1 MSSLLGAGIAL
12 AADGPSASQE
22 SKPWPAASLALE
34 GVAPTWGGRGRFE
47 LERGFVESFGLVE
60 QGGGSWNAAADRWLL
75 DVPLDA
81 DSFLE
86 FRSLGRSFEG
96 FHGGSLRVQR
106 APELRSAAGG
116 VVALEGLSL
125 VPGASGPRSLRLV
138 DAGGHVLFELD
149 YLHYWMHGKPDRIEV
164 RNANL
169 RVAPALAQALG
180 HPELE
185 RTVAGVFGFE
195 SPADFAGL
203 GAQPLGSCTNPV
215 WPGTGGTVTDVA
227 FTSLGTHA
235 ASFFNSCVGTC
246 TGSSSEARVFWAPD
260 ATLANVG
267 TADVPWWEWISPAGA
282 TTPRPN
288 QPPYGNH
295 QHPLLIWNMYR
306 IDGQGRLD
314 QIGRSGLKH
323 AYFTVNDDCGCPGGH
338 ILWAAPNSVHGVGCG
353 DVYSSGSN
361 NESRRL
367 GPRSEIVPVDTVWG
381 RCGSLWDPD
390 CEGIAKDHGIGVP
403 AHRML
408 VRESD
413 AAPSLNP
420 GASFYLEAWYLVR
433 DDVDIYNTMR
443 NARGSATWTGSAWT
457 NFVYEAG
464 SHLSGPVIDRWV
476 PAGTSQADAMSRE
489 LATPEGQARM
499 AVRVTDLGS
508 GSFRYDYAL
517 MNFDFSRAVTQG
529 SEPDLRVLSSR
540 GFDRFSLP
548 VLSSLGVSQVQAV
561 DGAGLVTAWDW
572 SRGGCSAAWTA
583 PAAAA
588 TLDWGGMMRFSLAA
602 SAPPVVVTARIRV
615 HEPGTPSEFE
625 IETLGPDGQS
635 VHCNGFE

>member
-1 MSSLLGAGIAL
+1 MRR
-12 AADGPSASQE
+12 
-22 SKPWPAASLALE
+22 PAASLALE
-34 GVAPTWGGRGRFE
+34 GVQVAWGGRARFD
-47 LERGFVESFGLVE
+47 LERGFAEAFGLVE

-75 DVPLDA
+75 EVRLDP

-86 FRSLGRSFEG
+86 MRLLGRSFEG
-96 FHGGSLRVQR
+96 FQGGSLRLQQ
-106 APELRSAAGG
+106 APVLRTAAGRA
-116 VVALEGLSL
+116 VALEGLSL
-125 VPGASGPRSLRLV
+125 VPGESGPRSLGLV
-138 DAGGHVLFELD
+138 DGAGQALFHLD
-149 YLHYWMHGKPDRIEV
+149 YLHYWMHQQPDRVEV

-169 RVAPALAQALG
+169 QVGAALALALG

-185 RTVAGVFGFE
+185 GTVAGVFGFE
-195 SPADFAGL
+195 SPADFAGVD
-203 GAQPLGSCTNPV
+203 AQPLGSCSDPV

-227 FTSLGTHA
+227 FTSLGTQA
-235 ASFFNSCVGTC
+235 PSFLNSCVGTC
-246 TGSSSEARVFWAPD
+246 TGSSPNARVFWAPN
-260 ATLANVG
+260 ATLANAG
-267 TADVPWWEWISPAGA
+267 TADVPWWEWISPSGA

-288 QPPYGNH
+288 EPPYGNH

-323 AYFTVNDDCGCPGGH
+323 AYFTVNHDCGCPGGN

-353 DVYSSGSN
+353 DVYSSASN

-367 GPRSEIVPVDTVWG
+367 GPRSEIVPVHAVWG
-381 RCGSLWDPD
+381 RCGSLWDPQ

-413 AAPSLNP
+413 MAPSLNP

-457 NFVYEAG
+457 NFVYEVG

-476 PAGTSQADAMSRE
+476 AAGTTQADAMSRE
-489 LATPEGQARM
+489 LATAEGHARL
-499 AVRVTDLGS
+499 AVRVTDAGGGL
-508 GSFRYDYAL
+508 FRYDYAW

-529 SEPDLRVLSSR
+529 SEPNLRVLSSR

-548 VLSSLGVSQVQAV
+548 LSSSTGVSQAEAV
-561 DGAGLVTAWDW
+561 DGAGLVAAWQW
-572 SRGGCSAAWTA
+572 SRGGCTAAWTA
-583 PAAAA
+583 PADTA
-588 TLDWGGMMRFSLAA
+588 TLDWGGMMRFSLIA
-602 SAPPVVVTARIRV
+602 SAAPVTVTARIRV

-625 IETLGPDGQS
+625 IETLGPDAQS
-635 VHCNGFE
+635 VYCDGFEQAPLVSLARNTSL

>member
-215 WPGTGGTVTDVA
+215 
-227 FTSLGTHA
+227 
-235 ASFFNSCVGTC
+235 
-246 TGSSSEARVFWAPD
+246 
-260 ATLANVG
+260 
-267 TADVPWWEWISPAGA
+267 
-282 TTPRPN
+282 
-288 QPPYGNH
+288 
-295 QHPLLIWNMYR
+295 
-306 IDGQGRLD
+306 
-314 QIGRSGLKH
+314 
-323 AYFTVNDDCGCPGGH
+323 
-338 ILWAAPNSVHGVGCG
+338 
-353 DVYSSGSN
+353 
-361 NESRRL
+361 
-367 GPRSEIVPVDTVWG
+367 
-381 RCGSLWDPD
+381 
-390 CEGIAKDHGIGVP
+390 
-403 AHRML
+403 
-408 VRESD
+408 
-413 AAPSLNP
+413 
-420 GASFYLEAWYLVR
+420 
-433 DDVDIYNTMR
+433 
-443 NARGSATWTGSAWT
+443 
-457 NFVYEAG
+457 
-464 SHLSGPVIDRWV
+464 
-476 PAGTSQADAMSRE
+476 
-489 LATPEGQARM
+489 
-499 AVRVTDLGS
+499 
-508 GSFRYDYAL
+508 
-517 MNFDFSRAVTQG
+517 
-529 SEPDLRVLSSR
+529 
-540 GFDRFSLP
+540 
-548 VLSSLGVSQVQAV
+548 
-561 DGAGLVTAWDW
+561 
-572 SRGGCSAAWTA
+572 
-583 PAAAA
+583 
-588 TLDWGGMMRFSLAA
+588 
-602 SAPPVVVTARIRV
+602 
-615 HEPGTPSEFE
+615 
-625 IETLGPDGQS
+625 
-635 VHCNGFE
+635 